1 MGATTFVCEAIGR
14 TAEDAFRN
22 AVRDAVAAHG
32 NAGYTG
38 SIAEKRRFVKIA
50 LPEGED
56 PVVFAYMLL
65 DGRDYRVDN
74 KWGPAGCVELP
85 TEGIERKFLF
95 FGWASS

>member
-1 MGATTFVCEAIGR
+1 MGATTFVCMESGQ

-22 AVRDAVAAHG
+22 AITKARVAHG
-32 NAGYTG
+32 NEGYTG
-38 SIAEKRRFVKIA
+38 SIAEKRRFVKIV

-85 TEGIERKFLF
+85 AEGDEKKFLF
-95 FGWASS
+95 FGWAPC